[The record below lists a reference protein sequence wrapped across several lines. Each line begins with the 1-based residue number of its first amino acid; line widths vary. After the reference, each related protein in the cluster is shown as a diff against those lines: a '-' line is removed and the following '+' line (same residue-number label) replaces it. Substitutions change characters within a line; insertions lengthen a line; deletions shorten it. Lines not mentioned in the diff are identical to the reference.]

1 MTTPVDIGKFWAKT
15 SHDPKNHPNAF
26 HPLICHLIDVSC
38 VALIMWNRV
47 LPPVTKQRLAKP
59 FGLQCKSPNCGH
71 DEADENCPL
80 HKAGRIIAFLA
91 GLHDLGK
98 CSPPFA
104 LRGKFKYDGHP
115 TKQLYSL
122 YVNTECDCDTV
133 EAYKV
138 PHGYVTA
145 LKLPEILESSE
156 CRFPRKFAKQISE
169 IIGGHHGIFATG
181 SDFRAILE
189 NYKSRESLGDAVW
202 DRSRTELFDALKKL
216 LEVSF
221 DGLEIDAEA
230 LDKSTSMVLA
240 GFVSVADWIGSNSE
254 NDLFVCA
261 VDDSTAS
268 PELDL
273 PEYLKRSSETAERA
287 IKFLGWSNWPKNT
300 LVKEFDELFP
310 TITKK
315 RDLQSKA
322 IDIAKTVTGPGIFIV
337 EALMGEGK
345 TETAMFFADYFNAV
359 LGTRGIYFAL
369 PTQATSDQMF
379 GRVSQFLQDRF
390 EESGEFVNLMLQ
402 HGHASLSDEFSE
414 NVKEFRRMRGVYADE
429 KNDESGRSG
438 SIAAAEWF
446 TYRKRGLLAPFGVGT
461 IDQILFAAL
470 QTKHVFVRLFGL
482 AHKTIIIDEV
492 HAYDAYMST
501 LLGRLL
507 EWLGA
512 LGSPVI
518 ILSATLPKHRRT
530 ELIRSYLKGRGQK
543 FGEDEMPDAAGDA
556 DVYPRISYA
565 FAGMP
570 EKQFRVTGSETA
582 EQNTRKIQVEFRD
595 EETFVEDLKMKL
607 ADGGCAAVICNTV
620 RRAQNVYDLLKADDF
635 FAGDADDGAPKLD
648 LLHSAFRLKDR
659 QLREKRALLRF
670 GKKDST
676 VPFTEHGVKVD
687 LKVKR
692 PHTAVLVST
701 QIIEQSLD
709 LDFDIMVSDLAPADL
724 LLQRAGRLQ
733 RHRRDDRPKAF
744 VDAET
749 GETVPSL
756 WILRP
761 PLDENGDIRII
772 ADGKHSGEPDLGA
785 SGFIYDKYILLRS
798 WFALRHRNAIDVPGE
813 VEELIEK
820 IYGDISPADD
830 VTECE
835 QGLLD
840 LTQKFYQDAL
850 KAEEEKAKARYINHP
865 SYGGPLSDILLTPRE
880 EDSPDLHPDS
890 QAMTRLIEPT
900 CQVACLW
907 KKDGVYYTDAT
918 LLHPINIQEKP
929 DRKSGLEKEVILN
942 SIGISNRS
950 VVFELFK
957 SEVPEGFRLSPL
969 LRRHRYLVFNAD
981 RKCEFAGRIVHL
993 DMHKGLIISKKEE
1006 E

>member
-26 HPLICHLIDVSC
+26 HPLICHLIDVAC

-47 LPPVTKQRLAKP
+47 LPLVTKQRLAKP
-59 FGLQCKSPNCGH
+59 FGLDCTSANCGH
-71 DEADENCPL
+71 GEAEEKCPL
-80 HKAGRIIAFLA
+80 HNAGRIIAFLA

-104 LRGKFKYDGHP
+104 LRGKHKNDTDQ
-115 TKQLYSL
+115 TKRLYSL
-122 YVNTECDCDTV
+122 YVETDCDCDGFRKAF
-133 EAYKV
+133 EV

-145 LKLPEILESSE
+145 MTLPPILVDE
-156 CRFPRKFAKQISE
+156 CGFPPGFAQKISE
-169 IIGGHHGIFATG
+169 LIGGHHGIFATE
-181 SDFRAILE
+181 SDFQRIDDYGERRSIGNA
-189 NYKSRESLGDAVW
+189 SWA
-202 DRSRTELFDALKKL
+202 RSRRELFRALSDIL
-216 LEVSF
+216 DISF
-221 DGLEIDAEA
+221 EAAAVDDGS
-230 LDKSTSMVLA
+230 LDRPTEMVFA
-240 GFVSVADWIGSNSE
+240 GFVSVADWIGSNPE
-254 NDLFVCA
+254 NDLFTCA
-261 VDDSTAS
+261 VDDSTAA
-268 PELDL
+268 PEIDL
-273 PEYLKRSSETAERA
+273 SAYLNRSTEIAERA
-287 IKFLGWSNWPKNT
+287 IKVLGWDNWPKNT
-300 LVKEFDELFP
+300 SVKEFDELFDFGED
-310 TITKK
+310 K
-315 RDLQSKA
+315 RDLQKKA
-322 IDIAKTVTGPGIFIV
+322 INIAKTVTGPGIFIV

-345 TETAMFFADYFNAV
+345 TETAMFLADHFNAV

-379 GRVSQFLQDRF
+379 GRVSKFLRGRF

-414 NVKEFRRMRGVYADE
+414 NVKEFRRMHGVYADE
-429 KNDESGRSG
+429 KNGESGRTG

-543 FGEDEMPDAAGDA
+543 FNADEMPVASDDT

-570 EKQFRVTGSETA
+570 ENEFRVTGLETA
-582 EQNTRKIQVEFRD
+582 AQNIRKIQVEFRD
-595 EETFVEDLKMKL
+595 EDTFIDDLKTKL
-607 ADGGCAAVICNTV
+607 AGGGCAAVICNTV
-620 RRAQNVYDLLKADDF
+620 RRAQMVYDLLKTDDF
-635 FAGDADDGAPKLD
+635 FAGEADDGAPKLD

-659 QLREKRALLRF
+659 QIREKRALLRF
-670 GKKDST
+670 GKKNSS
-676 VPFTEHGVKVD
+676 VPFTENGVKVNH
-687 LKVKR
+687 KVKR

-744 VDAET
+744 VNAET
-749 GETVPSL
+749 GDAVPSL

-761 PLDENGDIRII
+761 PLDEKGDIKVITE
-772 ADGKHSGEPDLGA
+772 GKFSGEPDFGS
-785 SGFIYDKYILLRS
+785 SGFIYDKHVLLRS
-798 WFALRHRNAIDVPGE
+798 WLALRHRNAINVPDE
-813 VEELIEK
+813 VEEIIEK

-830 VTECE
+830 VADHEQELLEITE
-835 QGLLD
+835 
-840 LTQKFYQDAL
+840 KNYL
-850 KAEEEKAKARYINHP
+850 KALEDERHKAKARYINHP
-865 SYGGPLSDILLTPRE
+865 YFGGELGDLMQTPRE

-907 KKDGVYYTDAT
+907 EKDGILYTDET
-918 LLHPINIQEKP
+918 FGRRINIGERAG
-929 DRKSGLEKEVILN
+929 RKSGLEKEVILN
-942 SIGISNRS
+942 SIGVSNRS
-950 VVFELFK
+950 VVFALFEQ
-957 SEVPEGFRLSPL
+957 EVPEGFRLSPL
-969 LRRHRYLVFNAD
+969 LRRHRHLVFNTD
-981 RKCEFAGRIVHL
+981 RKCEFAGRIFELHPE
-993 DMHKGLIISKKEE
+993 KGLLIYKKEE